1 MTIKI
6 SGPILD
12 EEEKKAVIDV
22 LDSGQLSQ
30 GEKVKQL
37 EKLFAKYIGTKYAI
51 ALNSGTA
58 ALHLALI
65 ANEIG
70 EGDEVITSP
79 FSFVAS
85 ASSIL
90 MTKAKPVFV
99 DIEEDSFNIN
109 PDLIKEK
116 ITNKTKAVIPVHLF
130 GYPSDMEK
138 IIKIAKEH
146 NLTIIEDACQAHGA
160 KIGDKNV
167 GTFGI
172 GCFSFYPTKNITTG
186 EGGMIT
192 TNDEKIDDLIRKL
205 RNHGSLIRYH
215 HDILGYNY
223 RMTELSAAIGI
234 AQLKKLEFFNSRRIE
249 NALYLKEKIK
259 IPGIVTPKLKNRY
272 RHVFHQFTIRVTKKY
287 KMTREK
293 LIKKLKQNDIE
304 CEIYYPIPI
313 HKQTL
318 FKKLGYDEKLPICEK
333 ITKEVLSLPIHP
345 SVLKND
351 LNKIIDILGE

>member
-6 SGPILD
+6 SKPILG

-30 GEKVKQL
+30 GEKVRQL
-37 EKLFAKYIGTKYAI
+37 EELFAQYIGTKYAI

-65 ANEIG
+65 ANGIG

-85 ASSIL
+85 ASTIL
-90 MTKAKPVFV
+90 MSKAKPIFV
-99 DIEEDSFNIN
+99 DIEEHSFNIN
-109 PDLIKEK
+109 PYLIEK
-116 ITNKTKAVIPVHLF
+116 KISDKTKAVIPVHLF

-138 IIKIAKEH
+138 INEITKKN

-167 GTFGI
+167 GTFGT

-192 TNDEKIDDLIRKL
+192 TNDEKIDKLVRKL
-205 RNHGSLIRYH
+205 RNHGSLTRYH

-259 IPGIVTPKLKNRY
+259 IPGIITPKLKPRY
-272 RHVFHQFTIRVTKKY
+272 RHIFHQFTIRVTKKY
-287 KMTREK
+287 KMTREE

-304 CEIYYPIPI
+304 CEIYYPIPT

-318 FKKLGYDEKLPICEK
+318 FKKLGYDDKLPICEK

-345 SVLKND
+345 AVSKKD
-351 LNKIIDILGE
+351 LNKIIEILGD

>member
-6 SGPILD
+6 SEPILG

-30 GEKVKQL
+30 GEKVRQL
-37 EKLFAKYIGTKYAI
+37 EELFAQYIGTKYAI

-65 ANEIG
+65 ANGIG
-70 EGDEVITSP
+70 EGDEIITSP

-85 ASSIL
+85 ASTIL
-90 MTKAKPVFV
+90 MSKAKPVFV

-109 PDLIKEK
+109 PYLIENK
-116 ITNKTKAVIPVHLF
+116 ISDKTKAVIPVHLF

-138 IIKIAKEH
+138 INEIAKKN
-146 NLTIIEDACQAHGA
+146 NLIIIEDACQAHGA

-192 TNDEKIDDLIRKL
+192 TNDEKIDELIRKL

-259 IPGIVTPKLKNRY
+259 IPGIITPKLKLGY
-272 RHVFHQFTIRVTKKY
+272 RHIFHQFTIRVTKKY
-287 KMTREK
+287 KITREE
-293 LIKKLKQNDIE
+293 LMKKLKRNDIE

-313 HKQTL
+313 HKQAL

-345 SVLKND
+345 SVSKND
-351 LNKIIDILGE
+351 LNKIIEILGD

>member
-6 SGPILD
+6 SEPILG

-30 GEKVKQL
+30 GEKVRQF
-37 EKLFAKYIGTKYAI
+37 EELFAQYIGTKYAI

-65 ANEIG
+65 ANGIG

-85 ASSIL
+85 ASAIL
-90 MTKAKPVFV
+90 MSKAKPIFV

-109 PDLIKEK
+109 PYLIEK
-116 ITNKTKAVIPVHLF
+116 KISDKTKAVIPVHLF

-138 IIKIAKEH
+138 INEIAKKN
-146 NLTIIEDACQAHGA
+146 NLIIIEDACQAHGA
-160 KIGDKNV
+160 KIGNKNV

-192 TNDEKIDDLIRKL
+192 INDEKIDELIRKL
-205 RNHGSLIRYH
+205 RNHGSQIRYH

-249 NALYLKEKIK
+249 NALYLQKKLK
-259 IPGIVTPKLKNRY
+259 IPGIIIPKLKPGY

-287 KMTREK
+287 KMTREE
-293 LIKKLKQNDIE
+293 LIKKLKQSGIE
-304 CEIYYPIPI
+304 CGIYYPIPI
-313 HKQTL
+313 HKQAL
-318 FKKLGYDEKLPICEK
+318 FKKLGYDEELPVCEK

-345 SVLKND
+345 SVSKKD
-351 LNKIIDILGE
+351 LNKIIDILGD

>member
-6 SGPILD
+6 SKPILG

-37 EKLFAKYIGTKYAI
+37 EELFAQYIGTKYAI

-65 ANEIG
+65 ANGIG

-85 ASSIL
+85 ASTIL
-90 MTKAKPVFV
+90 MSKAKPVFV

-109 PDLIKEK
+109 PYLIENK
-116 ITNKTKAVIPVHLF
+116 ISDKTKAVIPVHLF

-138 IIKIAKEH
+138 IVEIAKKN

-192 TNDEKIDDLIRKL
+192 TNDEKIDELIRKL

-259 IPGIVTPKLKNRY
+259 IPGIITPKLKPGY
-272 RHVFHQFTIRVTKKY
+272 RHIFHQFTIRVTEKY
-287 KMTREK
+287 KITREE
-293 LIKKLKQNDIE
+293 LMKKLKRNDIE

-313 HKQTL
+313 HKQAL

-333 ITKEVLSLPIHP
+333 ISKEVLSLPIHP
-345 SVLKND
+345 SVSKND
-351 LNKIIDILGE
+351 LNKIIEILGD

>member
-6 SGPILD
+6 SEPILG

-37 EKLFAKYIGTKYAI
+37 EELFAQYIGTKYAI

-65 ANEIG
+65 AKGIG

-85 ASSIL
+85 ASAIL
-90 MTKAKPVFV
+90 MSKAKPIFV

-109 PDLIKEK
+109 PYLIENK
-116 ITNKTKAVIPVHLF
+116 ISDKTKAVIPVHLF

-138 IIKIAKEH
+138 INEIAKKN

-160 KIGDKNV
+160 KIGNKNV

-192 TNDEKIDDLIRKL
+192 TNDEKINEHIRKL

-249 NALYLKEKIK
+249 NALYLQKNLK
-259 IPGIVTPKLKNRY
+259 IPGIITPKLKPGY
-272 RHVFHQFTIRVTKKY
+272 RHIFHQFTARVTKKY
-287 KMTREK
+287 KMTREE
-293 LIKKLKQNDIE
+293 LMKKLKRNDIE

-318 FKKLGYDEKLPICEK
+318 FKKLDYDEELPVCEK

-345 SVLKND
+345 SVSKND
-351 LNKIIDILGE
+351 LNKIIEILGD

>member
-6 SGPILD
+6 SEPILG

-37 EKLFAKYIGTKYAI
+37 EELFAQYIGTRYAI

-65 ANEIG
+65 AKGIG

-85 ASSIL
+85 ASAIL
-90 MTKAKPVFV
+90 MSKAKPIFV

-109 PDLIKEK
+109 PYLIEK
-116 ITNKTKAVIPVHLF
+116 KISDKTKAVIPVHLF

-138 IIKIAKEH
+138 IVEIAKKH

-160 KIGDKNV
+160 KIGNKNV
-167 GTFGI
+167 GTFGL

-192 TNDEKIDDLIRKL
+192 TNDEKIDELIRKL
-205 RNHGSLIRYH
+205 RSHGSLIRYH

-234 AQLKKLEFFNSRRIE
+234 AQLKKLEVFNSRRIE
-249 NALYLKEKIK
+249 NALYLQKKLK
-259 IPGIVTPKLKNRY
+259 IPGIITPKLKPGY

-287 KMTREK
+287 KMTREE
-293 LIKKLKQNDIE
+293 LMKKLKQNDIE
-304 CEIYYPIPI
+304 CGIYYPIPI
-313 HKQTL
+313 HKQAL
-318 FKKLGYDEKLPICEK
+318 FKKLGYDEELPVCEK

-345 SVLKND
+345 SVSKND
-351 LNKIIDILGE
+351 LNKIIEILGD